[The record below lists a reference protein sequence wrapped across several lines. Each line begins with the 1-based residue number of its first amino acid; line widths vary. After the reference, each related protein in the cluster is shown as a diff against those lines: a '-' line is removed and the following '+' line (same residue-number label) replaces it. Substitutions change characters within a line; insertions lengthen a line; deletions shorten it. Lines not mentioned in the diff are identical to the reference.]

1 MRLRSLPALL
11 AALAAATADPAAAQD
26 GCVDGTPAYRFA
38 VYQCADGDAVTEA
51 QCEALATF
59 LGFTFKKRKR
69 NTAKLPGGCFAKWSK
84 QMLYYSAGN
93 TPGTGCNN
101 KLRCVCDNSDD
112 SSLSPTTTDF
122 PSVAPSASPSVLDPW
137 SHCDC
142 PPQASGL
149 YANWDCSGYLK
160 CHPGQEPVLE
170 TCADGTL
177 FKTTGYGTGQC
188 DYNNDSYP
196 GCVPGCSSGFPFE
209 E

>member
-1 MRLRSLPALL
+1 MHFSLLTSAGKDSARPCRVRPRRNMRLRSLPALL

-84 QMLYYSAGN
+84 QKLYYSAGKP
-93 TPGTGCNN
+93 PGTGCNN

-112 SSLSPTTTDF
+112 SSLSPTDFPSDF
-122 PSVAPSASPSVLDPW
+122 PSVAPSVTPSI
-137 SHCDC
+137 S
-142 PPQASGL
+142 
-149 YANWDCSGYLK
+149 
-160 CHPGQEPVLE
+160 
-170 TCADGTL
+170 
-177 FKTTGYGTGQC
+177 
-188 DYNNDSYP
+188 
-196 GCVPGCSSGFPFE
+196 
-209 E
+209 